1 MNEKQKKVF
10 QTLVQS
16 AKSAGTA
23 IGQFVKDCKEQED
36 WMAAQRLAAIRQ
48 SEQEQFRASYKL
60 EYDNFTDA
68 VRRCLR
74 RNYSQCGLFEPEL
87 RVDLECEIESNNI
100 DGNPNNVIF
109 RHEIEREPIGATI
122 HTLGGVKCV
131 PVEEIERRL
140 QSELPKYAREKG
152 YGFRRLSVTDIG
164 KNKIR
169 IETAGVYRLN
179 PGGMMVW

>member
-60 EYDNFTDA
+60 EFDNFTDA
-68 VRRCLR
+68 VKRCLR
-74 RNYSQCGLFEPEL
+74 RNYSQCGLFEPKCHEE
-87 RVDLECEIESNNI
+87 LECEDENYNI
-100 DGNPNNVIF
+100 DGNPNNVVF
-109 RHEIEREPIGATI
+109 RHEVEREPIGATI

-140 QSELPKYAREKG
+140 QSELPKYARAKG
-152 YGFRRLSVTDIG
+152 YGFRGLSVTDIG

-179 PGGMMVW
+179 TGGMMVW